1 MKHAAW
7 TIALMIGLAAPAA
20 AQWPGEP
27 LWSNPKA
34 GTGLTISGDYA
45 HPDSTYGKGNTWGG
59 RVSLG
64 LGTMTF
70 TAGVSTWKPEGP
82 TQSFTSVGG
91 TAAFRLIGGSL
102 IPVAVGLELGAA
114 HTDSANA
121 TPAATRLTGGAGMS
135 IPLPTPGFTIEPYF
149 APGLRYTSNLPT
161 ALGGGNSTEF
171 GYAVGA
177 NVSFGVWGI
186 HLAYDSEKQKVGGS
200 RGVFGV
206 GAHVGI
212 HLPLGM

>member
-27 LWSNPKA
+27 VWSNPKG

-45 HPDSTYGKGNTWGG
+45 HPDSAYGKGNTWGG

-64 LGTMTF
+64 LGTMIF
-70 TAGVSTWKPEGP
+70 TAGVSTWKPEAA

-102 IPVAVGLELGAA
+102 IPVAVDLELGAA
-114 HTDSANA
+114 HTDSANT
-121 TPAATRLTGGAGMS
+121 TPATTRLTGGAGVS
-135 IPLPTPGFTIEPYF
+135 VPLPTPFFTIEPYF
-149 APGLRYTSNLPT
+149 APGLRYTNVSGL
-161 ALGGGNSTEF
+161 GNSTEF

-177 NVSFGVWGI
+177 NASFGAWGV
-186 HLAYDSEKQKVGGS
+186 HLAYDSEKVKGGGS
-200 RGVFGV
+200 HGVFGV
-206 GAHVGI
+206 GAHFGI